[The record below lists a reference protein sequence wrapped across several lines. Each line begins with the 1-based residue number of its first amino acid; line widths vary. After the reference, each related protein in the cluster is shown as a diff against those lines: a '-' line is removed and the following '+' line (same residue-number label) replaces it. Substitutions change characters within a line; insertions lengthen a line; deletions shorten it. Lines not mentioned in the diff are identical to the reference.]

1 MVITSAQLPM
11 TGPSWSTRYARI
23 FALADQGLQGVG
35 SILALALLGRALSA
49 AEFGLVGI
57 AIGAYY
63 FVAGFH
69 RSAIVLPYITEHFVH
84 ADVNERRSYHSDW
97 WWLSV
102 MASGA
107 LALALLMVAVL
118 IGILVPSL
126 AWLVRPLLYGAAI
139 TPTMIGAEFMRR
151 WLFKLERADLA
162 ALLSTS
168 FFLSLVGAAAIAAYI
183 RPDAEA
189 GVFAWG
195 FAGLVATLVGFLA
208 VRPRGLHP
216 QKSWQAFVPHRQF
229 ATWLSLNIFPYTVYS
244 TATVVILIGSLLG
257 PYAAA
262 VFTAVRTLTNPA
274 VSIVSAIDSTDK
286 PRAAKALA
294 QDGITGLRRSIRNT
308 RLVVVALTG
317 AYLVLIALAAGPLM
331 DLVFHN
337 KYTGTENEVRLLC
350 LAFFLF
356 CLNQPSE
363 TLLIVLRASRTMFLT
378 RLCTAIATL
387 IALYFAI
394 PYGISGM
401 AVAIA
406 VSQLVNIV
414 LLTTAEMVAMRRGGV
429 LA

>member
-1 MVITSAQLPM
+1 MVMTSAQLPL

-35 SILALALLGRALSA
+35 SLIALALLGRTLSA

-69 RSAIVLPYITEHFVH
+69 RSAIILPYITEHFDH
-84 ADVNERRSYHSDW
+84 DDLAERRGYHSDW

-102 MASGA
+102 MASLV
-107 LALALLMVAVL
+107 LALALLAIAMV
-118 IGILVPSL
+118 IGGLFPSL
-126 AWLVRPLLYGAAI
+126 AWLVKPLVYGAAI
-139 TPTMIGAEFMRR
+139 TPTMIAAEFMRR

-162 ALLSTS
+162 ALLSLS
-168 FFLSLVGAAAIAAYI
+168 FFVTLIAAAALAAHF
-183 RPDAEA
+183 RPDTEA

-195 FAGLVATLVGFLA
+195 IAGLVATLVGFMA
-208 VRPRGLHP
+208 VRPRGIHTG
-216 QKSWQAFVPHRQF
+216 KSWQAFVPHRQF

-294 QDGITGLRRSIRNT
+294 QGGITGLRRSIRNT
-308 RLVVVALTG
+308 RLTVIALTG
-317 AYLVLIALAAGPLM
+317 VYLLLIAAAAGPLM
-331 DLVFHN
+331 DLVFDN
-337 KYTGTENEVRLLC
+337 KYSGTQNEVRLLC

-363 TLLIVLRASRTMFLT
+363 TLLIVLRASRTMFFT

-394 PYGISGM
+394 PHGIAGM
-401 AVAIA
+401 ALAIA
-406 VSQLVNIV
+406 ASQLVNIL
-414 LLTTAEMVAMRRGGV
+414 LLTTAEIVAVRRGGV